1 MAWEVEA
8 AAVLVEGDVAGRPAF
23 FLPPLL
29 LICFLSV
36 SYTDYT
42 MTGVV
47 VRIDGVWSSFSLY
60 ASSETTPFF
69 HFNMPILSTQPKK
82 QNDTTSNSIIHSNEP
97 IFA

>member
-1 MAWEVEA
+1 MEA

-47 VRIDGVWSSFSLY
+47 VRIDGVWSSFSLF
-60 ASSETTPFF
+60 AFSETTLFF
-69 HFNMPILSTQPKK
+69 TLICPSYLSNPKQ
-82 QNDTTSNSIIHSNEP
+82 QNDTEP
-97 IFA
+97 IFS